1 LSAREKVAFA
11 KRYGLDRAHLNQIPN
26 GKKGVRCKIMSVMER
41 RTDTLQEW
49 KCRFAEELRLEV
61 ERLALGRIHER
72 EDGHVSG
79 IPAVHGLVTNLAP
92 GVTPLLKRQTS
103 RRHLI
108 FGPAIGTFEDDH
120 RFTVRLQLMM

>member
-1 LSAREKVAFA
+1 M
-11 KRYGLDRAHLNQIPN
+11 Q
-26 GKKGVRCKIMSVMER
+26 R
-41 RTDTLQEW
+41 RTDALQEW
-49 KCRFAEELRLEV
+49 KCRFAEELRLHV
-61 ERLALGRIHER
+61 ERLALERIHER

-103 RRHLI
+103 RRQLI

-120 RFTVRLQLMM
+120 RFTVRLRLMMWKDPVPSSAADRVLPSWLIKYRGSS

>member
-1 LSAREKVAFA
+1 MRDPEL
-11 KRYGLDRAHLNQIPN
+11 
-26 GKKGVRCKIMSVMER
+26 
-41 RTDTLQEW
+41 
-49 KCRFAEELRLEV
+49 ELRLD
-61 ERLALGRIHER
+61 LGRLTLGCIDER

-79 IPAVHGLVTNLAP
+79 IPAVHGLVTNLAL

-120 RFTVRLQLMM
+120 RFTAQKGPVPDIAADRVFLLGKSIIKESPEYP

>member
-1 LSAREKVAFA
+1 
-11 KRYGLDRAHLNQIPN
+11 
-26 GKKGVRCKIMSVMER
+26 MSVMER
-41 RTDTLQEW
+41 RTDVLQEW
-49 KCRFAEELRLEV
+49 KCRFAEELRLDV
-61 ERLALGRIHER
+61 GRLALGRIHER

-108 FGPAIGTFEDDH
+108 FGPAIGTFENNH
-120 RFTVRLQLMM
+120 RFTMRLWLMM

>member
-1 LSAREKVAFA
+1 LIGSKTFT
-11 KRYGLDRAHLNQIPN
+11 
-26 GKKGVRCKIMSVMER
+26 RCKIMSVMER
-41 RTDTLQEW
+41 RTDVLQEW
-49 KCRFAEELRLEV
+49 KCRFGEELRLDV
-61 ERLALGRIHER
+61 GRFALGRIHER

-108 FGPAIGTFEDDH
+108 FSPAIGTFEVHYAPTADDEE
-120 RFTVRLQLMM
+120 RPAAG

>member
-1 LSAREKVAFA
+1 MRDPEL
-11 KRYGLDRAHLNQIPN
+11 
-26 GKKGVRCKIMSVMER
+26 
-41 RTDTLQEW
+41 
-49 KCRFAEELRLEV
+49 ELRLDV
-61 ERLALGRIHER
+61 GRLTLGCIDER

-79 IPAVHGLVTNLAP
+79 IPAVHGFATNLAL
-92 GVTPLLKRQTS
+92 GITPLLERQSS

>member
-1 LSAREKVAFA
+1 VYQSRT
-11 KRYGLDRAHLNQIPN
+11 QITVDV
-26 GKKGVRCKIMSVMER
+26 G
-41 RTDTLQEW
+41 
-49 KCRFAEELRLEV
+49 
-61 ERLALGRIHER
+61 RLALGRIHER

-120 RFTVRLQLMM
+120 RFTVRLRLMM